1 MTTHPM
7 HLFDS
12 GLKGLTEKPTRSV
25 RLAPSTQDDVFLRA
39 LLEAGTTKT
48 VRRSPLEWAAAT
60 ALHIVILATLIIVPL
75 FTTETIQLR
84 NYEETPLV
92 TPPAPPPPPPPAAG
106 RAVAPHI
113 TSKRSNLTYT
123 LGKVTA
129 PTAIPKT
136 VSLDNAAAA
145 PDLGGVE
152 GGVPGGVPGGQL
164 GGSLGGVIGGTGTSV
179 PIPPPRQPAAKR
191 IVRVGSHIKAPRQ
204 TYSVQPE
211 YPPLARQAH
220 VSGTVVVDA
229 VLDEHGN
236 VVGAHALSGHPLLI
250 PAALRAVL
258 QWKYEPT
265 LLNGTP
271 VAVEMEVTV
280 HFKLGS

>member
-7 HLFDS
+7 HLFD
-12 GLKGLTEKPTRSV
+12 LAQKEPAAKTARPV
-25 RLAPSTQDDVFLRA
+25 RLSPTTQNDVFLRA

-48 VRRSPLEWAAAT
+48 VRRSHLEWAAAT
-60 ALHIVILATLIIVPL
+60 GLNIVILATLIIVPL

-92 TPPAPPPPPPPAAG
+92 TSPAPPPPPPPAAG

-145 PDLGGVE
+145 PNLGGVE

-204 TYSVQPE
+204 TYSGQPE

-220 VSGTVVVDA
+220 VSCTEVVGA
-229 VLDEHGN
+229 GLDEDGDQ
-236 VVGAHALSGHPLLI
+236 VGAHALSGHPLLI
-250 PAALRAVL
+250 PAALMAVL
-258 QWKYEPT
+258 QWQYEPT
-265 LLNGTP
+265 QLYGRP
-271 VAVEMEVTV
+271 VAGAV
-280 HFKLGS
+280 

>member
-12 GLKGLTEKPTRSV
+12 GLKGLAEKPTRPV

-92 TPPAPPPPPPPAAG
+92 TSPAPPPPPPPAAG

-250 PAALRAVL
+250 PAALKAVL

>member
-12 GLKGLTEKPTRSV
+12 GLKGLTEKSTRPV

-236 VVGAHALSGHPLLI
+236 VEGAHALSGHPLLI